1 MCSSDLDGS
10 ARRELE
16 IHTRHLELGDR
27 VTFLGRVDDDHLIDL
42 YSRCRAV
49 VFVPYQEDYGY
60 VTLEAFL
67 SGKPV
72 ITASDSGGPLEFVSH
87 GHNGLVCEPTPEAL
101 AEAIDTIG
109 TDKAR
114 AEAYGREGEQVART
128 ISWDTVVDRLVA
140 PGLVS

>member
-1 MCSSDLDGS
+1 MTGVQTCALP
-10 ARRELE
+10 
-16 IHTRHLELGDR
+16 I
-27 VTFLGRVDDDHLIDL
+27 
-42 YSRCRAV
+42 Y
-49 VFVPYQEDYGY
+49 
-60 VTLEAFL
+60 
-67 SGKPV
+67 
-72 ITASDSGGPLEFVSH
+72 